1 MNNRHDKILFWG
13 CFIALIVTSYA
24 FFSRMYLCG
33 VRFPTDFGL
42 DKVAVGELQG
52 AGVWPF
58 GVSIILFSLIIDRI
72 GYKVAMVISFVCYI
86 IYSLMAFGAYSSI
99 HGLTGEALLAGQ
111 QKGYKLLYWGS
122 IILGL
127 GNGTVE
133 SYINPVVAT
142 LFSKDKTKWLNIL
155 HAGWPGGLVV
165 GGLCTIALAEQAAR
179 GDWRIVLGLI
189 LVPAVVYFVMLI
201 GMKFPKNERE
211 QAGVKYVD
219 MLKELGAFGALV
231 GFGLVFA
238 QIGQVFGLSSTTVWI
253 LTGVVVAAFAFVTKS
268 FGRFL
273 LAFLI
278 IIMMP
283 LATTEIGTDGWISSL
298 MEEPMKQ
305 AGGNPG
311 WVLVYTSA
319 IMMVLRFFAGPI
331 VHKLSPLGLLAT
343 CASLAILGLLAL
355 SKTNGA
361 GLFVI
366 FGAATLYGIGKTF
379 FWPTMLGVTTE
390 QCPKGGALTLNTI
403 SGIGML
409 AVGILGFPFI
419 GYLQESTATKKLQAT
434 DPAIYQTV
442 TSEKKYLLGDYRA
455 IDPVKAAAITDDKG
469 KEALKTAN
477 TAGQFSALGKMAIF
491 PSFMLCGYIALIL
504 YFKSRGGYK
513 AVQLMPED
521 APPSTSKPP
530 APATA

>member
-1 MNNRHDKILFWG
+1 MNNRHDKIMFWG
-13 CFIALIVTSYA
+13 CFIALVTTSYA

-33 VRFPTDFGL
+33 GRVITDFGL
-42 DKVAVGELQG
+42 DKVSAGELQG
-52 AGVWPF
+52 AGIWPF

-72 GYKVAMVISFVCYI
+72 GYKVAMFISFGCYVV
-86 IYSLMAFGAYSSI
+86 YSLMAFSAYSAI
-99 HGLTGEALLAGQ
+99 QGLTGDALVAGQ
-111 QKGYKLLYWGS
+111 AKGYKLLYWGS

-155 HAGWPGGLVV
+155 HAGWPGGLVL
-165 GGLCTIALAEQAAR
+165 GGLCTIALASQAAT

-189 LVPAVVYFVMLI
+189 LVPAIIYFAILV
-201 GMKFPKNERE
+201 GVKFPKNERE
-211 QAGVKYVD
+211 TAGVSYVA
-219 MLKELGAFGALV
+219 MLRELGAFGALV
-231 GFGLVFA
+231 GFGLVIA
-238 QIGQVFGLSSTTVWI
+238 QLGQVFAWSSGMVWG
-253 LTGVVVAAFAFVTKS
+253 LTGLVVVAFAVITKS
-268 FGRFL
+268 FGRLL

-283 LATTEIGTDGWISSL
+283 LATTEIGTDGWISAL
-298 MEEPMKQ
+298 MSEPMTA
-305 AGGNPG
+305 AGYNAG
-311 WVLVYTSA
+311 WVLVYTSG

-355 SKTNGA
+355 SNTAGA
-361 GLFVI
+361 GLGTIFV
-366 FGAATLYGIGKTF
+366 AATLYGIGKTF

-419 GYLQESTATKKLQAT
+419 GYLQESTATKKLAAEN
-434 DPAIYQTV
+434 PALYQTV
-442 TSEKKYLLGDYRA
+442 TVEKKYLLGDYHA
-455 IDPVKAAAITDDKG
+455 IDPVKAAAV
-469 KEALKTAN
+469 N
-477 TAGQFSALGKMAIF
+477 
-491 PSFMLCGYIALIL
+491 
-504 YFKSRGGYK
+504 
-513 AVQLMPED
+513 D
-521 APPSTSKPP
+521 A
-530 APATA
+530 A